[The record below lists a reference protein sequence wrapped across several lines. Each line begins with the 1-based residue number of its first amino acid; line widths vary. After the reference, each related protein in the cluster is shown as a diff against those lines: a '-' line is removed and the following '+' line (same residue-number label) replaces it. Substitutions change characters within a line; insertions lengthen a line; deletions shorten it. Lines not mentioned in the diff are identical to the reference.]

1 MKGWQPSKN
10 RGVSG
15 ARKRQKAA
23 GDKSV
28 SKVKQKRGPEAKKS
42 SLGFGGNKIQ
52 WQKDNYADNIG
63 GSIKAPREGCG
74 D

>member
-1 MKGWQPSKN
+1 MKGWKKVSN

-15 ARKRQKAA
+15 ARKKQTAA

-28 SKVKQKRGPEAKKS
+28 SKVKQKHGAAAKKS
-42 SLGFGGNKIQ
+42 SLGFAGNRIQ

-63 GSIKAPREGCG
+63 GKIRAPREGAG